1 MQKKTTC
8 LSPGSFGRADQFHQR
23 KWRQVQFLA
32 DLFWKRCLWEYLPS
46 LQNRE
51 KWHGALPNLK
61 QNALVSL
68 ANENTSRGR
77 RNLGRIGQKLRH
89 LESNYKEGPPSA
101 TWCWTFNPRCPMG
114 GRMFGNEHCFGKHIS
129 GFKFSLSFVFPP
141 IFTWNFLAYL
151 SVVKTL
157 SIRLWFY
164 FVAQKFLLSRLIT
177 PCRLFNIKGK

>member
-1 MQKKTTC
+1 MEWLINGCALTAKSYGPHGLQPITPSHFIMQKKTTC

-32 DLFWKRCLWEYLPS
+32 DLFWKRCLREYLPS

-77 RNLGRIGQKLRH
+77 RNLGRIGQKLHH
-89 LESNYKEGPPSA
+89 LESNYKDLRVQHDVGPSTLGVPWGA
-101 TWCWTFNPRCPMG
+101 ECLGTNIVLVNTFQDLSSVSLL
-114 GRMFGNEHCFGKHIS
+114 FSHQFSHEISLHI
-129 GFKFSLSFVFPP
+129 
-141 IFTWNFLAYL
+141 
-151 SVVKTL
+151 
-157 SIRLWFY
+157 
-164 FVAQKFLLSRLIT
+164 
-177 PCRLFNIKGK
+177 